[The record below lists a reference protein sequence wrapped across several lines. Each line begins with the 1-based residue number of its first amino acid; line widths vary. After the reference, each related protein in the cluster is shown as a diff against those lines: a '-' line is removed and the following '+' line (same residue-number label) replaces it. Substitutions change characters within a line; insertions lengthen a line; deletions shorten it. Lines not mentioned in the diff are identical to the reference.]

1 MIKKIHGSALLLATA
16 LLLPALAAAQDEGE
30 DRQYLSV
37 RVVTTTVDGGA
48 TWVEQQQKLAAAHKE
63 RGDPSRDVWQEIQG
77 DIDTFHIVTFSD
89 ELGGGGGPNEDPP
102 MGDAQEEWVAKIGPT
117 VASRSTRILRHYPE
131 HTIEADPDAEQTVLI
146 LRYTDVAPGK
156 GGAYNTWLADKLVP
170 ALKAGGAKGV
180 DFNRVI
186 FGGDTNRWVSASRIP
201 NFAALNGPGPLASL
215 SDEERGALFADLDGV
230 IWGSEVRILRYRAD
244 MSHTTTP
251 SED

>member
-1 MIKKIHGSALLLATA
+1 MIKKIQGSALLLAAA
-16 LLLPALAAAQDEGE
+16 LLFSANAGAQDDEGP
-30 DRQYLSV
+30 QYLSV
-37 RVVTTTVDGGA
+37 RIVTTTVDGGA
-48 TWVEQQQKLAAAHKE
+48 TWVEQQRQLAARHKE
-63 RGDPSRDVWQEIQG
+63 RGDPGRDVWQEIQG

-117 VASRSTRILRHYPE
+117 VASRSTKILRQYPE
-131 HTIEADPDAEQTVLI
+131 HSIAADADAEQGLLI
-146 LRYTDVAPGK
+146 LRYTDVAPGR

-180 DFNRVI
+180 DFNRVV
-186 FGGDTNRWVSASRIP
+186 FGGDTNRWVSASHIP

-215 SDEERGALFADLDGV
+215 SDEEREALFADFSDMV
-230 IWGSEVRILRYRAD
+230 WGSEVRILRYRAD
-244 MSHTTTP
+244 LSHASP